1 MNGKG
6 KGKKQAVSESESEVE
21 VSEDDENDSEAT
33 KMHKRTAREGKA
45 RANLRQ
51 KYRRLQATADGE
63 FSSSSLDIEKRM
75 LTLGYLSTGYRGDLG
90 NTSIDA
96 LDEVVKQA
104 NKTFDKVQAPAEAVL
119 DSRVLIATSE
129 AGALKARQ
137 LKIDADAFDT
147 DEFLIRLTHFMG
159 GSVGAGARAA
169 RRNRRAAQDDSDDEM
184 ADAGEKPWAWG
195 KVGKVLSGESKR
207 PPILDHM

>member
-1 MNGKG
+1 M
-6 KGKKQAVSESESEVE
+6 
-21 VSEDDENDSEAT
+21 
-33 KMHKRTAREGKA
+33 
-45 RANLRQ
+45 
-51 KYRRLQATADGE
+51 
-63 FSSSSLDIEKRM
+63 
-75 LTLGYLSTGYRGDLG
+75 
-90 NTSIDA
+90 
-96 LDEVVKQA
+96 
-104 NKTFDKVQAPAEAVL
+104 

-169 RRNRRAAQDDSDDEM
+169 RRNRRAAQDDSDDDM
-184 ADAGEKPWAWG
+184 ANDVEKPWAWG